1 MRLSKSL
8 RHMRSCFPTCHSLFR
23 MTANQEKVLRAKGTF
38 SGFQRCVNPLM
49 QMICCFTLDTT
60 DPFNLGCISTHVWSR
75 IDRGEKINSNPASF
89 THDRLVQHVEEIN
102 ATSRD
107 LKLEGFMSLVGARSK
122 VRTPVCTT
130 PCDSRHNDRLIS
142 ICVSMK

>member
-1 MRLSKSL
+1 MFPNVSFTLQDDSKS
-8 RHMRSCFPTCHSLFR
+8 RESASSKGH
-23 MTANQEKVLRAKGTF
+23 VLRVPKV
-38 SGFQRCVNPLM
+38 RNPLK

-75 IDRGEKINSNPASF
+75 IGRGEKINSNPASF

-102 ATSRD
+102 ATSGD
-107 LKLEGFMSLVGARSK
+107 LKLEGFMSLVGAPSK
-122 VRTPVCTT
+122 VRTSVWTT
-130 PCDSRHNDRLIS
+130 PCDSRHNDRLIN

>member
-1 MRLSKSL
+1 MQSSKSL
-8 RHMRSCFPTCHSLFR
+8 KHMLSCFPTCHSLFK

-38 SGFQRCVNPLM
+38 SGFQRYVNLLK
-49 QMICCFTLDTT
+49 QMICCFTVDTT
-60 DPFNLGCISTHVWSR
+60 DPLNLGCISTHVWSC
-75 IDRGEKINSNPASF
+75 IDRGEKIISNPASF

-102 ATSRD
+102 TTSGD

-130 PCDSRHNDRLIS
+130 PVDSRHNRLIS
-142 ICVSMK
+142 ICVSVK